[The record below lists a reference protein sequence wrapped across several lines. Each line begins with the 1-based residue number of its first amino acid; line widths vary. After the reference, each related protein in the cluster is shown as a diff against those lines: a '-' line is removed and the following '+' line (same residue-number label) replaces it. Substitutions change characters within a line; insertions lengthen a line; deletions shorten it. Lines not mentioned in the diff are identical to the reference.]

1 MKHKKYDLH
10 KIKNIGQVKTRSK
23 AVKRSMFKNRA
34 CERKR

>member
-10 KIKNIGQVKTRSK
+10 KIKNLGLVKAKSK
-23 AVKRSMFKNRA
+23 AVKKNTFKNRA

>member
-10 KIKNIGQVKTRSK
+10 KIKNIGQVKTKSK
-23 AVKRSMFKNRA
+23 AVKKSTFKKRA